1 MCVCA
6 SGGSIYTRTTY
17 VHVYVV
23 CVRFHTGVFFSPA
36 KPSDSRARA
45 RETRNV
51 AKSSLDLINVAEIE
65 VANGR
70 QHKKEDR

>member
-1 MCVCA
+1 MRECMWKKE
-6 SGGSIYTRTTY
+6 Y
-17 VHVYVV
+17 VRVLL
-23 CVRFHTGVFFSPA
+23 SSLSA
-36 KPSDSRARA
+36 KPSNSRARA